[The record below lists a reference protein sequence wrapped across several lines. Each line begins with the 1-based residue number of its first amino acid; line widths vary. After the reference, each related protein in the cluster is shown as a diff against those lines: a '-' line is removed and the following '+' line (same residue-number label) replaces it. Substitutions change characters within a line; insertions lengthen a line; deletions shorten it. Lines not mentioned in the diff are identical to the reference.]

1 MPNWCYTTLIV
12 TGEQSDLQQFFDAI
26 KDPEGGNP
34 HEYKYKILQT
44 LMPTPKQL
52 TETMKGFTNDEE
64 AMKELKEQQLRNMAD
79 FGYADWYDW
88 NCAVWGTKWGDCDT
102 ELSVSLEQ
110 SNGTEIVFNLC
121 SAWSPITEGIKHI
134 SETFT
139 NLYFV
144 MEHREEAGFYA
155 GYEVVHNG
163 VQVFESMFEDDKLD
177 TPPYEDTPA
186 WYDTFEEIK
195 QNALQNCAVQCSM
208 FLSTKGLSL

>member
-12 TGEQSDLQQFFDAI
+12 TGGQSDLQQFFDAI
-26 KDPEGGNP
+26 KDPEGGDP
-34 HEYKYKILQT
+34 HKYHYKILPT
-44 LMPTPKQL
+44 LVPCPEELHATVAGFVGEDKAEEHRKQQ
-52 TETMKGFTNDEE
+52 E
-64 AMKELKEQQLRNMAD
+64 ANIAKY
-79 FGYADWYDW
+79 GYKDWWDW
-88 NCAVWGTKWGDCDT
+88 QHDNWGTKWGDCET
-102 ELSVSLEQ
+102 RLAVSLEQ
-110 SNGTEIVFNLC
+110 SNGTEIVFNFC

-144 MEHREEAGFYA
+144 MEHSEEAGFYT

-163 VQVFESMFEDDKLD
+163 EQVFESMFEDDQLD
-177 TPPYEDTPA
+177 TPPYEDTPE

-195 QNALQNCAVQCSM
+195 QGELQKCAEQCSM